1 MLPVRRHIPDR
12 REEATLALA
21 LVIDK
26 SGSMA
31 GPKMDLTKEAARAT
45 AEALPPADQIAV
57 IVFDTTANPV
67 VRLQRA
73 ANRQRILGDIARITA
88 SGGTEIFAGLREAV
102 DELVPPRARKEHII
116 VLADG
121 LAQRNEEA
129 LE

>member
-26 SGSMA
+26 SGSMS

-45 AEALPPADQIAV
+45 AEALPPSDQIAV
-57 IVFDTTANPV
+57 IVFDTQAQAV

-88 SGGTEIFAGLREAV
+88 SGGTNILAGLREAI
-102 DELVPPRARKEHII
+102 DELNPTRAGKK
-116 VLADG
+116 
-121 LAQRNEEA
+121 
-129 LE
+129 